1 MRILLV
7 EDDPLIGEALGQA
20 LRDASYTLDWVQD
33 GQLGLAAAKSHEYSV
48 MLLDLGLPRKSGF
61 EVLASLRNSQ
71 NKLPTIIVTAR
82 DQVEDRIKGLD
93 LGADDYLVKP
103 FSVSELQAR
112 IRAVTR
118 RSQGNACS
126 ILTCGDLSLDEA
138 SAVVTQYDENFSLS
152 AREFTLLRLL
162 MKRPGKIYSRSE
174 LEDQIYGWGEEVASN
189 AIEFIIHG
197 LRKKLGKKT
206 IKNIRGLGWMVSK

>member
-20 LRDASYTLDWVQD
+20 LRDASYTVDWVQD

-48 MLLDLGLPRKSGF
+48 LLLDLGLPRKSGF

-71 NKLPTIIVTAR
+71 NNLPTIIVTAQ
-82 DQVEDRIKGLD
+82 DQVDDRIKGLD

-118 RSQGNACS
+118 RSQGSASS
-126 ILTCGDLSLDEA
+126 ILTCGGLSLDEA
-138 SAVVTQYDENFSLS
+138 SAAVTQNDENFSLS

-174 LEDQIYGWGEEVASN
+174 LEDQIYGWDEEVASN

-197 LRKKLGKKT
+197 LRKKLGKQT

>member
-20 LRDASYTLDWVQD
+20 LRDAAYTLDWVQD
-33 GQLGLAAAKSHEYSV
+33 GQLALAAAESHDYSL

-61 EVLASLRNSQ
+61 EVLATLRKNQNS
-71 NKLPTIIVTAR
+71 LPTIIVTAR
-82 DQVEDRIKGLD
+82 DQVEDRIEGLD

-103 FSVSELQAR
+103 FSFSELQAR
-112 IRAVTR
+112 IRAVSR
-118 RSQGNACS
+118 RSLGAAS
-126 ILTCGDLSLDEA
+126 PVFSCGELSLDEA
-138 SAVVTQYDENFSLS
+138 TAVVTKNTDSFTLS

-162 MKRPGKIYSRSE
+162 MKRPGRVYSRSE
-174 LEDQIYGWGEEVASN
+174 LEEQIYGWDQEVASN

-206 IKNIRGLGWMVSK
+206 IKNIRGLGWMVSQ